1 VASRRPVDARV
12 SPPTRDHTL
21 RLALVLVF
29 PTIGLEQWLHTSA
42 AALAALPLYEVLH
55 WFSDSLLALPL
66 AAVAVWTGQRIASR
80 RGFGVQH
87 RGDILV
93 RAGVIAI
100 LFAVVLVPGA
110 ALHEAADRLTHA
122 HTALSIHSHL
132 PVPPRSPDGV
142 AVIGSFVIHGLSD
155 GFTAQALGLPLLIL
169 AMSPLKGRSHPCRP
183 VAPSFKSPP
192 L

>member
-1 VASRRPVDARV
+1 M
-12 SPPTRDHTL
+12 

-29 PTIGLEQWLHTSA
+29 PTIGLEQWFHTNPA
-42 AALAALPLYEVLH
+42 AFTALPLYEALH

-66 AAVAVWTGQRIASR
+66 AALAVWTGQRIASR
-80 RGFGVQH
+80 RGFGVQNP
-87 RGDILV
+87 GDIVV

-100 LFAVVLVPGA
+100 LFALVLVPGA

-122 HTALSIHSHL
+122 HSTLSIHSHL
-132 PVPPRSPDGV
+132 PVPSQSPDGV
-142 AVIGSFVIHGLSD
+142 AVVGSFVIHGLSD

-169 AMSPLKGRSHPCRP
+169 AMFPLKGRSHTCRP
-183 VAPSFKSPP
+183 VAPSYKSPP